1 MKKISKVAVIT
12 ILLISSNLY
21 AASFNCKKAGTF
33 IEHTICGDAKLS
45 QLDEDLSAAYKQA
58 RKDGDKNQIRKEQRE
73 WIKKERNK
81 CQSITCLKA
90 SYTGRISELS
100 SYESEQDII
109 NASVKA
115 DEYYENM
122 DENLE
127 NVETQPI
134 VDEKAARITYVNRN
148 ELNRVLTRPS
158 KYIGKIIK
166 FKDKVD
172 WDYVTEFQMLD
183 TGNKNYKFKQIM
195 TIKMKGANW
204 SRIDQPLLFIPKDI
218 FEAIDN
224 DFYNKTSKNFTDY
237 YMQSNEMELIT
248 ISGKDFTKMFGS
260 NSTGKYIYPN
270 DTVILI
276 TNINIY
282 NRKLG
287 SYQTRMFNY

>member
-1 MKKISKVAVIT
+1 MIKQTSKVVLIT
-12 ILLISSNLY
+12 ILFISSNLY

-33 IEHTICGDAKLS
+33 IEHTICGDDKLS

-81 CQSITCLKA
+81 CQSITCLRG
-90 SYTGRISELS
+90 SYTSRISELS
-100 SYESEQDII
+100 SVESGQDII

-115 DEYYENM
+115 DEYYEEP
-122 DENLE
+122 D
-127 NVETQPI
+127 T
-134 VDEKAARITYVNRN
+134 RITLVDRN

-158 KYIGKIIK
+158 KYIGKIIR

-172 WDYVTEFQMLD
+172 WDYVTEFQMLND
-183 TGNKNYKFKQIM
+183 GTKNYKFYQIYKM
-195 TIKMKGANW
+195 NMKGANW
-204 SRIDQPLLFIPKDI
+204 SSIEQPLLFMPKDI
-218 FEAIDN
+218 FDAIDN

-237 YMQSNEMELIT
+237 QMQSNEMELIT
-248 ISGKDFTKMFGS
+248 LSGVDFTKMFGS
-260 NSTGKYIYPN
+260 KATGKYIYPN

-276 TNINIY
+276 TNIKIF